1 VKSARFASLL
11 LDALQRVVNLALT
24 LLMLGSIVLF
34 GIQFVRAPEFQHSWP
49 VVGLHHYGDPLVLR
63 LTTLLHLPGF
73 RFFMPLVMAVIVYV
87 LMLISDQ
94 LFLGL
99 RKFLDAAFTV
109 RRKAAPS
116 PRAAGV
122 ESEKAREELYKE
134 YRQIE
139 KQLKEAKKKNC
150 TFLSVDVVGSTS
162 MKDGE
167 TEIAITSTF
176 RAYEELLRR
185 TFKATKSW
193 KESWTPDGVMICFL
207 HREDAVE
214 AAQTILTELVAFNHH
229 GNALKTAFN
238 VRCGINEG
246 DVVIFDDSDVEKLV
260 EHTIDVAGHMQKY
273 ATPGTLLLS
282 KEVYDVL
289 EDTAGFRP
297 AGKDVDGYQTY
308 EWAPKQ

>member
-1 VKSARFASLL
+1 MTIGQMCRHMLTKLDWFATLFP
-11 LDALQRVVNLALT
+11 RVPVP
-24 LLMLGSIVLF
+24 
-34 GIQFVRAPEFQHSWP
+34 IQ
-49 VVGLHHYGDPLVLR
+49 
-63 LTTLLHLPGF
+63 
-73 RFFMPLVMAVIVYV
+73 
-87 LMLISDQ
+87 
-94 LFLGL
+94 
-99 RKFLDAAFTV
+99 K
-109 RRKAAPS
+109 
-116 PRAAGV
+116 
-122 ESEKAREELYKE
+122 
-134 YRQIE
+134 QIE

-150 TFLSVDVVGSTS
+150 TFLSVDVVGSTT

-185 TFKATKSW
+185 TFKATKAW

-214 AAQTILTELVAFNHH
+214 AAKTILTQLLAFNQH
-229 GNALKTAFN
+229 GNALKTPFN

-246 DVVIFDDSDVEKLV
+246 EVVIFDDSDVEKLV

-273 ATPGTLLLS
+273 ATPGSLLLS

-308 EWAPKQ
+308 EWTPKQ